1 MKAYSVNIIG
11 LSNKIHHFDY
21 EVADQFFRAFDA
33 GLISKGQFHVDV
45 ALNKHETFIEADFSI
60 KGHAT
65 LTCDRSLDEFD
76 YPINVNRKVIFK
88 YGDETREITDDVMM
102 IDRGTVSL
110 DLSQYIYEF
119 IGLAVPMKKLHPRF
133 EEDEKDEDEIIYSSS
148 TESEES
154 TKPEEPVDPR
164 WEKLKKLK

>member
-11 LSNKIHHFDY
+11 LSNKVHHFDY
-21 EVADQFFRAFDA
+21 EVGDRFFSEFDA
-33 GLISKGQFHVDV
+33 GLITKGQFQVNV
-45 ALNKHETFIEADFSI
+45 ALNKHETFIEVDFGI
-60 KGHAT
+60 TGHAT

-76 YPINVNRKVIFK
+76 HPIKVNRKVIFK

-119 IGLAVPMKKLHPRF
+119 IGLALPMKKLHPRF
-133 EEDEKDEDEIIYSSS
+133 SEDENGEDEIMYSSS
-148 TESEES
+148 TQSEES
-154 TKPEEPVDPR
+154 TTPEEPVDPR